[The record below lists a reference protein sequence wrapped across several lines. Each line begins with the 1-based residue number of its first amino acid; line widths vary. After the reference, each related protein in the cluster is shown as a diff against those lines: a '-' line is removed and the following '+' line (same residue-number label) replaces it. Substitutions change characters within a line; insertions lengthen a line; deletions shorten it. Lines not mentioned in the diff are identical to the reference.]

1 MHPMKMIPLPVIIPT
16 IWYANVYD
24 NLPHNFFV
32 LKLR

>member
-1 MHPMKMIPLPVIIPT
+1 MEIIPLPVIIIPT

-24 NLPHNFFV
+24 NLPHNFLV